1 MKQSHLRV
9 VIMGGSS
16 GIGAATAIAFARQ
29 GAHLVLGARGKE
41 GLDDIARRCRQAGG
55 HADVLV
61 VDATDADA
69 VAAFAQDARDLLGQ
83 IDLWFSNVGS
93 GVVGR
98 FADVPIAHHRQVI
111 ETNLITHMNDA
122 HAVIPIFLE
131 QDYGI
136 WVNMISSGGF
146 VATPYAA
153 AYGAS
158 KFGLRGFSEALR
170 AELGKK
176 RNIHV
181 CDIYPSFVDTPGF
194 RHAANYTGAKLSF
207 PPGVLTPEKVAD
219 AVVAL
224 VRKPRSV
231 TLLGAPDVTKK
242 LTQLAPD
249 LIASGV
255 NRFME
260 TWAKRAD
267 PTEDTVGALYEPQQ
281 GASGVHSGQVKR
293 PASAP
298 GRARRDV
305 QPAAPS
311 NDRTLAVGAV
321 LIAAAVGLSLLGKRS
336 DN

>member
-1 MKQSHLRV
+1 MHQSHLRV

-69 VAAFAQDARDLLGQ
+69 VAAFAQDARELLGQ

-93 GVVGR
+93 GVVGK
-98 FADVPIAHHRQVI
+98 FTDVPIAHHRQVI

-122 HAVIPIFLE
+122 HAVMPIFLE
-131 QDYGI
+131 QNYGI

-146 VATPYAA
+146 VAMPYAS

-170 AELGKK
+170 AELGKQ
-176 RNIHV
+176 RDIHV
-181 CDIYPSFVDTPGF
+181 CDIYPTFVDTPGF
-194 RHAANYTGAKLSF
+194 HHVANYTGAKLSY
-207 PPGVLTPEKVAD
+207 PPGVLAPEKVAD

-224 VRKPRSV
+224 VRKPRPV
-231 TLLGAPDVTKK
+231 TVLGAPDVTKK

-249 LIASGV
+249 LIASGM

-267 PTEDTVGALYEPQQ
+267 PTGDTVGALYEPQH
-281 GASGVHSGQVKR
+281 GASGVHSGMVKR
-293 PASAP
+293 PALP
-298 GRARRDV
+298 RRDV
-305 QPAAPS
+305 QAGAPS

-321 LIAAAVGLSLLGKRS
+321 LIAAAIGVSLLGKRS
-336 DN
+336 EDQSDN

>member
-1 MKQSHLRV
+1 MHQSHLRV

-69 VAAFAQDARDLLGQ
+69 VAAFAQDARALLGQ

-93 GVVGR
+93 GVVGK
-98 FADVPIAHHRQVI
+98 FTDVPIAHHRQVI

-122 HAVIPIFLE
+122 HAVMPIFLE
-131 QDYGI
+131 QNYGI

-146 VATPYAA
+146 VAMPYAS

-170 AELGKK
+170 AELGKQ
-176 RNIHV
+176 RDIHV
-181 CDIYPSFVDTPGF
+181 CDIYPTFVDTPGF
-194 RHAANYTGAKLSF
+194 HHVANYTGAKLSY
-207 PPGVLTPEKVAD
+207 PPGVLAPEKVAD

-224 VRKPRSV
+224 VRKPRPV
-231 TLLGAPDVTKK
+231 TVLGAPDVTKK

-249 LIASGV
+249 LIASGM

-267 PTEDTVGALYEPQQ
+267 PTGNTVGALYEPQH
-281 GASGVHSGQVKR
+281 GASGVHSGMVKR
-293 PASAP
+293 PSRP
-298 GRARRDV
+298 RRDV
-305 QPAAPS
+305 QAGAPS

-321 LIAAAVGLSLLGKRS
+321 LIAAAIGVSLLGKRS
-336 DN
+336 GDQSDN